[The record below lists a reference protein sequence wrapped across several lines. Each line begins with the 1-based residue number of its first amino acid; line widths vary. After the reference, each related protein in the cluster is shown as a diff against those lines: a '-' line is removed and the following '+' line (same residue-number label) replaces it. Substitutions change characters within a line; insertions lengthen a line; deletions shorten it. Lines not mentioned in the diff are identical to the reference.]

1 MSDLDDC
8 APFTRFLD
16 FLEEMFLASASV
28 VGSEESVLA
37 AARQLMGA
45 TGDILKILD
54 TWRSL
59 VADSDLTGRTQLFWA
74 RVKDKKAIFRNKRWQ
89 NRQKVSLCIAYGRKL
104 KISRDCVIR
113 FGFRERKTG
122 YLGVPSSD
130 CYPVL

>member
-59 VADSDLTGRTQLFWA
+59 VADSDLSRRTQLFWA
-74 RVKDKKAIFRNKRWQ
+74 RVKDKKAILRNKRWQ
-89 NRQKVSLCIAYGRKL
+89 NRQKVSLCIAY
-104 KISRDCVIR
+104 CH
-113 FGFRERKTG
+113 E
-122 YLGVPSSD
+122 
-130 CYPVL
+130 

>member
-54 TWRSL
+54 ALRSL
-59 VADSDLTGRTQLFWA
+59 LADSDLIGRSQWEYDTA
-74 RVKDKKAIFRNKRWQ
+74 DDRAKGT
-89 NRQKVSLCIAYGRKL
+89 S
-104 KISRDCVIR
+104 
-113 FGFRERKTG
+113 
-122 YLGVPSSD
+122 
-130 CYPVL
+130 